1 VRTDELE
8 KLSACK
14 RAVEWVAEQPSA
26 AAAWRNCERGD
37 WMLWL
42 LGRLSGEPG
51 SAKRKRLVLC
61 CCQCA
66 RLALTHVPAGEDRPR
81 LAIETAERWARGEG
95 PTLSDVRA
103 AADAADAAY
112 AAYVA
117 AYADAAY
124 AAYAAY
130 AAHAAHAVHADAAC
144 AAYAADAAASAV
156 AHAAGDAYYAAYVA
170 SDARAKTLA
179 ECADIVREHYPQ
191 PPRLRGDA

>member
-1 VRTDELE
+1 MNTDELE

-14 RAVEWVAEQPSA
+14 WAVEWVAEQPSA

-42 LGRLSGEPG
+42 LGRLSGELG

-112 AAYVA
+112 AASAADAAYVA
-117 AYADAAY
+117 AY
-124 AAYAAY
+124 
-130 AAHAAHAVHADAAC
+130 ADAAC
-144 AAYAADAAASAV
+144 AAYAAGAAASAA

-191 PPRLRGDA
+191 PPRPK